1 MLLFAKEEYAN
12 ISKNKSQVMV
22 SSLLARVQNTQQRYV
37 PQKCCIKTF
46 SLMIQSIPFIVKG
59 SVQQKVFTKAG
70 YSL

>member
-37 PQKCCIKTF
+37 PQNAASKHF
-46 SLMIQSIPFIVKG
+46 L
-59 SVQQKVFTKAG
+59 
-70 YSL
+70 